1 MVEIRSMRLKLAH
14 EMQHV
19 IATHLVLCAVL
30 SSALLVRAYNTPAL
44 ASITANTAIMGERV
58 WAVQNRAL
66 FVWHPWVQRAF
77 VASRSMMIGIY
88 VGGALVWGVYAFAQ
102 YFQ

>member
-1 MVEIRSMRLKLAH
+1 MNIVATRVKLVREMRTVIVTHLALYTLLLSAFLAH
-14 EMQHV
+14 KHSN
-19 IATHLVLCAVL
+19 A
-30 SSALLVRAYNTPAL
+30 AL
-44 ASITANTAIMGERV
+44 AAITANTAIMGERV

-77 VASRSMMIGIY
+77 VTSRSMMIGIY
-88 VGGALVWGVYAFAQ
+88 VGGALVWGLYAFAQ